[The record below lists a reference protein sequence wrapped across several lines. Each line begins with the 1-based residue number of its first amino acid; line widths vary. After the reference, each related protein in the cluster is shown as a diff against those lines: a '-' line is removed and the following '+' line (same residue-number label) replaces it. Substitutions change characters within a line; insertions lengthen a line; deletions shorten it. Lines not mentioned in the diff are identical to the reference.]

1 MRAAS
6 VCQFEIEVA
15 HPFRLDFT
23 VWTLR
28 RRPHNAVDGWDGTRY
43 RRTLVIEEVPVEVT
57 VRQESNDKVALLAVE
72 VRHRGAGLDDH
83 SRSEIRHVLTRSLG
97 LEASL
102 SGFYQMAESEPLL
115 ATLAHQFVGMR
126 PPCFPS
132 VFEAAI
138 NAIACQQLS
147 LTVGIHLLNR
157 LSEQFGPTASVG
169 SEVPHGFPT
178 PERLAGEDP
187 QHLRNLGFS
196 RSKARAIIELS
207 QRIVAGDTELQSLW
221 DADDGQANTT
231 LLDLTGIGR
240 WSAEY
245 ILLRG
250 LGRLHVLPG
259 DDIGARNNLHR
270 RFDLPA
276 SAGYEEVKQYSRRW
290 SPYGGLVYFH
300 LLLDAL
306 ANAGNVRPEA
316 WDDTTATG

>member
-1 MRAAS
+1 
-6 VCQFEIEVA
+6 
-15 HPFRLDFT
+15 
-23 VWTLR
+23 
-28 RRPHNAVDGWDGTRY
+28 
-43 RRTLVIEEVPVEVT
+43 
-57 VRQESNDKVALLAVE
+57 
-72 VRHRGAGLDDH
+72 
-83 SRSEIRHVLTRSLG
+83 
-97 LEASL
+97 
-102 SGFYQMAESEPLL
+102 
-115 ATLAHQFVGMR
+115 
-126 PPCFPS
+126 
-132 VFEAAI
+132 
-138 NAIACQQLS
+138 
-147 LTVGIHLLNR
+147 
-157 LSEQFGPTASVG
+157 
-169 SEVPHGFPT
+169 VPHGFPT

-221 DADDGQANTT
+221 DADDGQAKTT

-276 SAGYEEVKQYSRRW
+276 SAGYEEVKQYPAS
-290 SPYGGLVYFH
+290 LVAVWWARLLH

-306 ANAGNVRPEA
+306 ANAANVKPEA
-316 WDDTTATG
+316 WDDSTATGYLEWLE